1 MNKPKYLIWWYF
13 GRKIPSIHTRQCFS
27 EHSSKKAWQYE
38 IARLK
43 KDKTITDLKYIK
55 ICKQQKI

>member
-13 GRKIPSIHTRQCFS
+13 GREIPSIHTRQCFS
-27 EHSSKKAWQYE
+27 EHSSKKSWELE
-38 IARLK
+38 ITRLK

-55 ICKQQKI
+55 L